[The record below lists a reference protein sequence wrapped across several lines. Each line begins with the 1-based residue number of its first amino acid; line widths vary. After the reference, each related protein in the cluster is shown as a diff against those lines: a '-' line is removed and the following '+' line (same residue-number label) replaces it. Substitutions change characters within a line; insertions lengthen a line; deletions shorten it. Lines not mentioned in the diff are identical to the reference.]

1 MSRLLELKVLTKS
14 QITSCKSQQA
24 SYSKAF
30 CCIHMMYSCV
40 CLRGLCEQVEADV
53 QETVRPSVRLQ
64 TPGGPQTQLS
74 GATYMRWA
82 SRALPRQ
89 RRTSAFALVVAPGYA
104 FTFTHRFCSYATG
117 RLRLRQR
124 QRAVWQTRPGA
135 SEEEDGAGA
144 RSGKRSITQLEPFLI
159 VVIFFIVYIMYIL
172 YIFIF
177 YRDVNN

>member
-1 MSRLLELKVLTKS
+1 MSRLLEVKVLTKS

-24 SYSKAF
+24 SYFTAF

-53 QETVRPSVRLQ
+53 QETVRPSVHLQ
-64 TPGGPQTQLS
+64 TPGGPQTQLG

-159 VVIFFIVYIMYIL
+159 VVIFFIVCI
-172 YIFIF
+172 
-177 YRDVNN
+177 